1 MPDMLPPADRRS
13 LVHMQGC
20 RRVAAHD
27 PRRAAIPMVMV
38 TALLLAACQSLP
50 SPAPEAALEGAWPD
64 LDATYRAQTASA
76 TVYALDPA
84 ASQVRIYVYR
94 AGAAARFGHNHVLSL
109 PRFAGYVAVP
119 GDDASAARFELR
131 VPLEALVVD
140 DPVARADTG
149 GSFAGERSA
158 GDIAGTRA
166 NMLGERGLDAARFPQ
181 MRLRAVAVEGDW
193 PRLLARVAVTLHG
206 VTRQEP
212 VALTVTREAGRLR
225 VAGTLILR
233 QRDYGIEPFSALG
246 GLLQV
251 QDAVTVDFAL
261 TGTVRG

>member
-1 MPDMLPPADRRS
+1 MTDMLPPAGRRS
-13 LVHMQGC
+13 LVHMQGY
-20 RRVAAHD
+20 
-27 PRRAAIPMVMV
+27 RRAADRHLRAAATRMILGA
-38 TALLLAACQSLP
+38 TLLLAACQSLP
-50 SPAPEAALEGAWPD
+50 PPAPGAAPEAAWPD
-64 LDATYRAQTASA
+64 LAVTYRAQAASA

-94 AGAAARFGHNHVLSL
+94 AGAAARFGHNHVLTV
-109 PRFAGYVAVP
+109 PRFEGYVAVP
-119 GDDASAARFELR
+119 GDDASAAHFELR

-140 DPVARADTG
+140 EPAARADTG
-149 GSFAGERSA
+149 GSFAGVRSEA
-158 GDIAGTRA
+158 DIAGTRA

-181 MRLRAVAVEGDW
+181 MRLRSLAVEGDW

-206 VTRQEP
+206 VTHEEP
-212 VALTVTREAGRLR
+212 VALTVTREAGRLH

-261 TGTVRG
+261 TGAVSG